1 MAAKHDAVI
10 NELNFKIDK
19 LIKLYISSLE
29 QNKSLESKIQDL
41 QSELENLQRENKDLN
56 NKLKTT
62 RVASAIS
69 EGNGSYEAKMRI
81 NQLVA
86 GDSFGQIFITDTNRE
101 HLDRILH
108 KVGSD
113 YKIFRVE
120 QGVVREMEAE
130 Q

>member
-69 EGNGSYEAKMRI
+69 EGN
-81 NQLVA
+81 L
-86 GDSFGQIFITDTNRE
+86 
-101 HLDRILH
+101 
-108 KVGSD
+108 
-113 YKIFRVE
+113 
-120 QGVVREMEAE
+120 
-130 Q
+130 

>member
-41 QSELENLQRENKDLN
+41 HSELENLQRENKDLN

-81 NQLVA
+81 NQLV
-86 GDSFGQIFITDTNRE
+86 RE
-101 HLDRILH
+101 IDKCIALLNN
-108 KVGSD
+108 
-113 YKIFRVE
+113 
-120 QGVVREMEAE
+120 
-130 Q
+130 

>member
-41 QSELENLQRENKDLN
+41 QSELENLQRDIIDGLK
-56 NKLKTT
+56 KLIII

-81 NQLVA
+81 NQLV
-86 GDSFGQIFITDTNRE
+86 RE
-101 HLDRILH
+101 IDKCIALLNN
-108 KVGSD
+108 
-113 YKIFRVE
+113 
-120 QGVVREMEAE
+120 
-130 Q
+130 

>member
-62 RVASAIS
+62 RVAAAIS
-69 EGNGSYEAKMRI
+69 TGEGSSEAKNRI
-81 NQLVA
+81 SQLV
-86 GDSFGQIFITDTNRE
+86 RE
-101 HLDRILH
+101 IDKCIALLNN
-108 KVGSD
+108 
-113 YKIFRVE
+113 
-120 QGVVREMEAE
+120 
-130 Q
+130 

>member
-41 QSELENLQRENKDLN
+41 QSELGNLQRENKDLN

-81 NQLVA
+81 NQLV
-86 GDSFGQIFITDTNRE
+86 RE
-101 HLDRILH
+101 IDKCIALLNN
-108 KVGSD
+108 
-113 YKIFRVE
+113 
-120 QGVVREMEAE
+120 
-130 Q
+130 

>member
-62 RVASAIS
+62 RVASDLIS

-81 NQLVA
+81 NQLV
-86 GDSFGQIFITDTNRE
+86 RE
-101 HLDRILH
+101 IDKCIALLNN
-108 KVGSD
+108 
-113 YKIFRVE
+113 
-120 QGVVREMEAE
+120 
-130 Q
+130 

>member
-56 NKLKTT
+56 NNLKTT
-62 RVASAIS
+62 RVPSAIS

-81 NQLVA
+81 NQLV
-86 GDSFGQIFITDTNRE
+86 RE
-101 HLDRILH
+101 IDKCIALLNN
-108 KVGSD
+108 
-113 YKIFRVE
+113 
-120 QGVVREMEAE
+120 
-130 Q
+130 

>member
-62 RVASAIS
+62 S
-69 EGNGSYEAKMRI
+69 G
-81 NQLVA
+81 
-86 GDSFGQIFITDTNRE
+86 
-101 HLDRILH
+101 
-108 KVGSD
+108 
-113 YKIFRVE
+113 
-120 QGVVREMEAE
+120 
-130 Q
+130 

>member
-56 NKLKTT
+56 NKLKT

-81 NQLVA
+81 NQLV
-86 GDSFGQIFITDTNRE
+86 RE
-101 HLDRILH
+101 IDKCIALLNN
-108 KVGSD
+108 
-113 YKIFRVE
+113 
-120 QGVVREMEAE
+120 
-130 Q
+130 

>member
-69 EGNGSYEAKMRI
+69 EGNGSYVAKMRI
-81 NQLVA
+81 NQLV
-86 GDSFGQIFITDTNRE
+86 RE
-101 HLDRILH
+101 IDKCIALLNN
-108 KVGSD
+108 
-113 YKIFRVE
+113 
-120 QGVVREMEAE
+120 
-130 Q
+130 